1 MVFIGMKNN
10 NKIFTYLTN
19 VYGYKNSVAYNFV
32 NEYNKSV
39 VEKELYMADQNVK
52 GISFHELDNSF
63 IFSKVKT
70 SPSFSVN
77 KGKSKALKIT

>member
-1 MVFIGMKNN
+1 MYMDIK
-10 NKIFTYLTN
+10 K
-19 VYGYKNSVAYNFV
+19 K
-32 NEYNKSV
+32 K
-39 VEKELYMADQNVK
+39 EKELYMADQNVK

>member
-1 MVFIGMKNN
+1 MKKN

-52 GISFHELDNSF
+52 GI
-63 IFSKVKT
+63 
-70 SPSFSVN
+70 
-77 KGKSKALKIT
+77 